1 VTKPPKDRAPELRAT
16 QSEKDSLASAVSR
29 CREATVLT
37 NCPYTKFFAPLLPI
51 CNGRDRNLVVIW
63 RVYWLFK
70 SYWGAK
76 MMIEFEG
83 WDVGYADAR
92 NGRPSQ
98 CPTNLDPISYVSGYR
113 EGCSCDQ
120 AHISL
125 SAQMKRGAIR

>member
-1 VTKPPKDRAPELRAT
+1 
-16 QSEKDSLASAVSR
+16 
-29 CREATVLT
+29 
-37 NCPYTKFFAPLLPI
+37 
-51 CNGRDRNLVVIW
+51 
-63 RVYWLFK
+63 
-70 SYWGAK
+70 

>member
-1 VTKPPKDRAPELRAT
+1 
-16 QSEKDSLASAVSR
+16 
-29 CREATVLT
+29 
-37 NCPYTKFFAPLLPI
+37 
-51 CNGRDRNLVVIW
+51 
-63 RVYWLFK
+63 
-70 SYWGAK
+70 

-120 AHISL
+120 THISL